1 LTSKGCSVMQQYCV
15 VCGRPLV
22 EGEHVGPF
30 CVDCFVKTFKLLCV
44 PERLVFDY
52 CKYCGSYRDGY
63 RWVRGGELS
72 DVVVKYASAVLSSVR
87 PCRSEVESYKLVF
100 LEPLTVPSWRTIVLA
115 RYAIKLRGVDRDV
128 EQEYRV
134 EVRANPTICPAC
146 KDARGGDYSV
156 VVQVRGLPPA
166 DVARSLEALLDS
178 DDRVRESIVDIVEY
192 RNGVDLLLLDVGS
205 ARRLVKELKKKY
217 IAVTRV
223 SGEDVGVTST
233 GKLRRRTIIS
243 VRIRRPKS

>member
-1 LTSKGCSVMQQYCV
+1 MVMQQYCI
-15 VCGRPLV
+15 VCGKPLV
-22 EGEHVGPF
+22 EGERVGPF
-30 CVDCFVKTFKLLCV
+30 CVDCFVKSFRLLCV
-44 PERLVFDY
+44 PEKIVFDY

-63 RWVRGGELS
+63 RWVRGGELGG
-72 DVVVKYASAVLSSVR
+72 VAERYASKVLSTVK
-87 PCRSEVESYKLVF
+87 PCRDEVESYELES
-100 LEPLTVPSWRTIVLA
+100 LEPLTVPSWRTILLA
-115 RYAIKLRGVDRDV
+115 RYSIRLRGVDRGV
-128 EQEYRV
+128 TQEYRV

-166 DVARSLEALLDS
+166 DIARSLEALLDS
-178 DDRVRESIVDIVEY
+178 DDRVRDSIIDIVEY

-233 GKLRRRTIIS
+233 GRLRRRTIIS